1 MDEVIHVGDRFYVIG
16 TKLSDEPTLVLKEG
30 DTYAIFGQAGD
41 IDARLQKSQGLVHAG
56 MRHLSRFEL
65 RINGLRPLLLGGG
78 VSRDNTTAIM
88 DLTNPDIVE
97 EGTVVLERGTLHVR
111 RERIIIQDAMM
122 EALIVSNY
130 SLAPITVRITL
141 TFECDFTDIFEVRG
155 TARAHKG
162 SLGEPGFHPGGV
174 THSYSGLDGRV
185 RQSYVCCDPPPERIT
200 AREMT
205 LVAQIEPRAQRVW
218 DVSVRCRPA
227 PGAERL
233 RFDEAYASTRAEA
246 EQFRAVADARS
257 SDEHMDAWL
266 QRSLADVRMLLAGTE
281 HGLYP
286 FAGVPWYATV
296 FGRDGIITA
305 MQMLSLH
312 PEIAAGVLRYLAAWQ
327 ADSYDP
333 ARDAEPGKILH
344 ERRTNEMALTGEVPF
359 GQYYGSVDSTPLFVM
374 LAGAYYQRTGDLQLI
389 ESIWP
394 NIERALAWIDR
405 DGDLDKDGFVEY
417 TQRSKE
423 GLSNQGWKDSHDAI
437 FHEDGAFP
445 PGPIA
450 LCEVQGYVYEA
461 KRAAAMLA
469 RTMGSYARGA
479 DLMQQADRLKVQ
491 FEQHFWLEEIGT
503 YAIALDG
510 LKRPCRVASSNAG
523 HCLWTGIA
531 GDARAARV
539 RDQLMSAEMF
549 TGWGVRTI
557 GKSAARYNP
566 MSYHNGSIWPH
577 DNGIVAAGF
586 ARYEFREAALELFR
600 SWFEAAAMTDLH
612 RLPEVCCGFD
622 RRPGRGPT
630 PYPVACS
637 PQAWAAGSV
646 FMLLEGC
653 LGLTVDGVRGQVRF
667 DRPMLPACVED
678 VSLRNVR
685 VGPHITDIRLRK
697 NRGGV
702 QVVVNRR
709 AGGLDVVVRK

>member
-1 MDEVIHVGDRFYVIG
+1 MDEVIHVGDRFYVLG
-16 TKLSDEPTLVLKEG
+16 SKLSDEPTLVLKEG
-30 DTYAIFGQAGD
+30 DTFAIFGHSGD
-41 IDARLQKSQGLVHAG
+41 IDSRLQKSQGLVHAG
-56 MRHLSRFEL
+56 MRHLSRYEL
-65 RINGLRPLLLGGG
+65 RLNGLRPLLLGAG
-78 VSRDNTTAIM
+78 VSRDNTTALM

-97 EGTVVLERGTLHVR
+97 GGTVVLERGTLHIR
-111 RERIIIQDAMM
+111 RERVVLHDSMLDA
-122 EALIVSNY
+122 LTVSNY
-130 SLAPITVRITL
+130 SLSPVTVHLTL

-155 TARAHKG
+155 TARPRKG
-162 SLGEPGFHPGGV
+162 AIGEPGFHDTGV
-174 THSYSGLDGRV
+174 THAYTGLDGRL
-185 RQSYVCCDPPPERIT
+185 RQSRVCCEPPADRVT

-205 LVAQIEPRAQRVW
+205 FVAHLEPHAQRRW
-218 DVSVRCRPA
+218 DVSVRCRPSA
-227 PGAERL
+227 GAGP
-233 RFDEAYASTRAEA
+233 RFEEAYAGVQAEA
-246 EQFRAVADARS
+246 EQFRAMADARS

-286 FAGVPWYATV
+286 FAGVPWYSTV

-312 PEIAAGVLRYLAAWQ
+312 PEIAAGVLRYLAALQ
-327 ADSYDP
+327 ADGYDS

-359 GQYYGSVDSTPLFVM
+359 AQYYGSVDSTPLFVM
-374 LAGAYYQRTGDLQLI
+374 LAGAYYQRTADRALI

-405 DGDLDKDGFVEY
+405 DGDVDKDGLVEY
-417 TQRSKE
+417 AQRSKE

-437 FHEDGAFP
+437 FHEDGPFP
-445 PGPIA
+445 PAPIA
-450 LCEVQGYVYEA
+450 LCEVQGYVFEA
-461 KRAAAMLA
+461 KRSAAMLA
-469 RTMGSYARGA
+469 RMMGNHTRAVE
-479 DLMQQADRLKVQ
+479 LMQQADRLKAQ
-491 FEQHFWLEEIGT
+491 FEAQFWVEELGT

-531 GDARAARV
+531 DEARAARV
-539 RDQLMSAEMF
+539 RDQLMSPKMF
-549 TGWGVRTI
+549 TGWGIRTI
-557 GKSAARYNP
+557 VKGAARYNP

-577 DNGIVAAGF
+577 DNGIIGAGF
-586 ARYEFREAALELFR
+586 ARYEFRDAALALFR
-600 SWFEAAAMTDLH
+600 AWFEAASMIDLH
-612 RLPEVCCGFD
+612 RLPEVCCGFE

-646 FMLLEGC
+646 FMLLEAC
-653 LGLTVDGVRGQVRF
+653 LGLVVDGVHGLVRF

-678 VSLRNVR
+678 LMLRNVR
-685 VGPHITDIRLRK
+685 VGPHVADIRLRR

-702 QVVVNRR
+702 QVVVDRK
-709 AGGLDVVVRK
+709 AGNLDVVVRK